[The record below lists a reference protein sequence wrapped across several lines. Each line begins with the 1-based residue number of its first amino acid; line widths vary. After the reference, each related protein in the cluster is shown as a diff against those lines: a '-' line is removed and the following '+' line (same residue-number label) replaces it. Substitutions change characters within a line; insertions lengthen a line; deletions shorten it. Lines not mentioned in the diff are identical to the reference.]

1 VVPACRNEDL
11 GTPRANAL
19 NSARP
24 NARQCGRSGRLIRP
38 QARVSIEWRD
48 TYRMGWWVREPILRP
63 DETVQWQHHAVRH
76 VGAFGIYGG
85 RLFLT
90 SARLI
95 HEPARIAV
103 RARPWKTPRAN
114 IRNVTVEPRQ
124 LTLPL
129 WGMGLRKRLRIE
141 LVDGGVELF
150 MVNGLKVVLTDLEA
164 ALATDAPP
172 PGDAR

>member
-1 VVPACRNEDL
+1 
-11 GTPRANAL
+11 
-19 NSARP
+19 
-24 NARQCGRSGRLIRP
+24 
-38 QARVSIEWRD
+38 
-48 TYRMGWWVREPILRP
+48 M
-63 DETVQWQHHAVRH
+63 QWQHHAVRH
-76 VGAFGIYGG
+76 INGFQIRGG

-95 HEPARIAV
+95 HEPGRENI

-114 IRNVTVEPRQ
+114 IRNVTVEPRR

-150 MVNGLKVVLTDLEA
+150 VVNGLKV
-164 ALATDAPP
+164 ALADLRTALANDTPRPATH
-172 PGDAR
+172 A

>member
-1 VVPACRNEDL
+1 
-11 GTPRANAL
+11 
-19 NSARP
+19 
-24 NARQCGRSGRLIRP
+24 
-38 QARVSIEWRD
+38 
-48 TYRMGWWVREPILRP
+48 MGWWVREPILRP
-63 DETVQWQHHAVRH
+63 DETVQWQHHAVRQID
-76 VGAFGIYGG
+76 AFRIHGG

-95 HEPARIAV
+95 HEPARINI

-129 WGMGLRKRLRIE
+129 LGMGLRKRLRIE

-150 MVNGLKVVLTDLEA
+150 MVNGLKVVLADLEA
-164 ALATDAPP
+164 ALADDGPP
-172 PGDAR
+172 SATHA